1 MPSFKKN
8 RKNKEDHM
16 NESWLI
22 PYADML
28 TLLLALFIVLFAMS
42 QVDST
47 KFHELKKALE
57 SAFSGGIGILS
68 SDSDTMET
76 EENALDPDP
85 LVEFLLEEEVLRE
98 YKEMLD
104 NYLRDQGMQQHV
116 TTRITEK
123 GLQITIQ
130 EIALFD
136 SGKADL
142 RPEALD
148 IITMM
153 AVMIAELDNFVEISG
168 HTDNLPI
175 STPEFPSNW
184 ELSVA
189 RSLNVMRYML
199 RNENLKPERF
209 SVVGHGEYRPV
220 SSNDTLEGRAMNRRV
235 EVLILRMYMRPP
247 VTEVQ

>member
-1 MPSFKKN
+1 MLNSKN
-8 RKNKEDHM
+8 NSKNKQEHM
-16 NESWLI
+16 NETWLI

-68 SDSDTMET
+68 SDSETMEM

-85 LVEFLLEEEVLRE
+85 LIQFMLEEEVLRE

-104 NYLRDQGMQQHV
+104 QYLKDQGMQQHV

-148 IITMM
+148 IIKTM
-153 AVMIAELDNFVEISG
+153 AVMLTELDNFVEISG

-209 SVVGHGEYRPV
+209 SVVGYGEYRPV
-220 SSNDTLEGRAMNRRV
+220 STNDTAEGRAANRRV

-247 VTEVQ
+247 VVDVQ